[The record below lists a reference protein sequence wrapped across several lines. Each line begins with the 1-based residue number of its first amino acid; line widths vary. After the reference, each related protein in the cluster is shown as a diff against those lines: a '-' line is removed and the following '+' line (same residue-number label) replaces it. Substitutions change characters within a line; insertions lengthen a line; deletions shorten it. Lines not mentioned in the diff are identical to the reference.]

1 PTITVA
7 PHSAKYPSLPPK
19 VILDSPPESIQLG
32 TLMEWRPSTSIIDG
46 MDPTVE
52 VLSPVAL
59 VLTSSTLTLLRD
71 DEPLTILTT
80 PLVPDGIRDGRFQY
94 VLRVPPALW
103 QELASS
109 RHDDQSTKWAL
120 LHVVF
125 RVNNE
130 RLSNV
135 QPFAEVRYDF
145 ASSPVPPAE
154 IQASPE
160 ISSPVK
166 VKSIFRAFEPPI
178 SQEFRDTS
186 PPPPPPPGKR
196 NPPRRR
202 VSTPK
207 CELNDISVS
216 VPAVTSNK
224 EEEEEE
230 EKEEEDRPRSTYS
243 GGPGLSTGKPFNLTL
258 TVQDPQHIF
267 FSSTGHNIVDHDSSQ
282 CIYENFDL
290 TTDSITYASYRHR
303 DAVYSINGEFLG
315 CYPAPCY

>member
-1 PTITVA
+1 
-7 PHSAKYPSLPPK
+7 
-19 VILDSPPESIQLG
+19 
-32 TLMEWRPSTSIIDG
+32 MEWRPSTSIIDG
-46 MDPTVE
+46 MDPTIE

-59 VLTSSTLTLLRD
+59 ALTSSTLTLLRD

-94 VLRVPPALW
+94 ILRVPPAIW

-109 RHDDQSTKWAL
+109 RHDDHSSNWAL
-120 LHVVF
+120 LHAVF

-135 QPFAEVRYDF
+135 KPFAEVRYDF

-154 IQASPE
+154 VQASPE

-186 PPPPPPPGKR
+186 PPPPPPPRKR

-202 VSTPK
+202 ASTPK
-207 CELNDISVS
+207 CELNNISVS

-224 EEEEEE
+224 EEEEE
-230 EKEEEDRPRSTYS
+230 KEEEDTSEQVRYHDQARYTP
-243 GGPGLSTGKPFNLTL
+243 
-258 TVQDPQHIF
+258 VEPQHIF
-267 FSSTGHNIVDHDSSQ
+267 FSSTGHIVGHESSQ
-282 CIYENFDL
+282 CNYENFDL
-290 TTDSITYASYRHR
+290 TFNRGNIIADLDPTTTVPKVKGHHHARKFSQQ
-303 DAVYSINGEFLG
+303 N
-315 CYPAPCY
+315 